1 MRHFLVNTEKIS
13 FAFSHCHGSSLPV
26 CCQDELPNLLTLLC
40 LTVLRA
46 PPACP
51 GSPPVSKPQVCCF
64 FLYLPPDL
72 YYCKPP
78 EAPAAIRASQGLLLV
93 LCTPNEQHNL
103 THKIW
108 FSTAT
113 PKSRRSVLKSP
124 YICPAGLCCEF
135 CGSGQHKNPELS

>member
-13 FAFSHCHGSSLPV
+13 FAFSHCQGSSLPV

-46 PPACP
+46 PPASP
-51 GSPPVSKPQVCCF
+51 GSPPVSKPKVCCF

-103 THKIW
+103 THNLVFHSNSKIQEI
-108 FSTAT
+108 SAEK
-113 PKSRRSVLKSP
+113 PIYLPCRPL
-124 YICPAGLCCEF
+124 L
-135 CGSGQHKNPELS
+135 